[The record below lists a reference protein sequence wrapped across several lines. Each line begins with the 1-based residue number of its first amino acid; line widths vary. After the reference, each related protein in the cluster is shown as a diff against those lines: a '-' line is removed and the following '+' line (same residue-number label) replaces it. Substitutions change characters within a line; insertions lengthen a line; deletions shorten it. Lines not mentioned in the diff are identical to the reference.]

1 MRLKLSQPN
10 LEGAWAELG
19 NIITKIRQKT
29 QNVGEKSVRIDN
41 NFNLQM
47 RILEIMFDLTITKYP
62 PIHKYPFNILCGNYW
77 LDEIVQSFI
86 MSYMRMGGG
95 GIKQAKVI
103 KTKFV

>member
-1 MRLKLSQPN
+1 MRLKLSQPS
-10 LEGAWAELG
+10 LDGAWAELG
-19 NIITKIRQKT
+19 NIITKIRQNT
-29 QNVGEKSVRIDN
+29 QNVGEKSARIDN

-86 MSYMRMGGG
+86 MSCMRMGGG
-95 GIKQAKVI
+95 EELNRQKS
-103 KTKFV
+103 